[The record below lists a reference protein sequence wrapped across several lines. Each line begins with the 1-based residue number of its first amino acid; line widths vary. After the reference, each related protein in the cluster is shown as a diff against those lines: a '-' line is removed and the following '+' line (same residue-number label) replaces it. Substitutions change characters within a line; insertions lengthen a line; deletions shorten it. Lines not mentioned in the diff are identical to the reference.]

1 MSSTL
6 KEDIDDDIKDY
17 EINDEENTEHIDN
30 LDVEDLDFPEDIEA
44 KEIEKQ
50 QVNVVKEVIDSTNI
64 NLSNKEDNTIIAR
77 IEETN
82 TTKAEASSNHESEL
96 KDSKGIVEKEVVSD
110 TSIEDLEQRAIK
122 SETET
127 VSDKTI
133 ELKRGNEQVVLE
145 VNSIETA
152 SNTAVVE
159 PEILKDLSEKP
170 VDRIEL
176 DTNDPDTE
184 IDTEVNDSE
193 DLVHAEVANIES
205 EIEDKE
211 DSSEEPLGY
220 FETGKKIFFH
230 WQLHF

>member
-50 QVNVVKEVIDSTNI
+50 PVIVVKEVIFSKNI
-64 NLSNKEDNTIIAR
+64 NSSNTKENTIIAR

-96 KDSKGIVEKEVVSD
+96 KDSKEIVEKEVVSD

-122 SETET
+122 SDTET
-127 VSDKTI
+127 DSDETI
-133 ELKRGNEQVVLE
+133 ELKKGIEQAVLE
-145 VNSIETA
+145 VNAIETA

-159 PEILKDLSEKP
+159 PEILKELSEKP
-170 VDRIEL
+170 VERIEL

-184 IDTEVNDSE
+184 IDTEVNDSK
-193 DLVHAEVANIES
+193 DLVHAEVVNVES

-220 FETGKKIFFH
+220 FKTGKNIVFLS
-230 WQLHF
+230 QLHF